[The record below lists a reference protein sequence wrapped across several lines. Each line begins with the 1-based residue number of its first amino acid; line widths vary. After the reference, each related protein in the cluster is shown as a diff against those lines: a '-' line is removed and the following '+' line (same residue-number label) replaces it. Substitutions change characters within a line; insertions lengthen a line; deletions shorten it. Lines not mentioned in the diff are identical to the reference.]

1 MDLSVMDK
9 YHEELEVEVV
19 DEESVF
25 APFGKFFDD
34 DFFLLIYTNPGVL
47 PANLRVLKNK
57 LKVVSDKQIKELSR
71 SKAALHLGR
80 EIVKRADTR
89 DALVPKDFDC
99 AVRWFDLAIQFNS
112 VEAAADLAL
121 LYLSK
126 SKLQLKCDTNT
137 SLPEFKQINSDRE
150 IFNDFDEQAEQT
162 WYRGARLTFRYIQSK
177 FWGWNQSTFQAA
189 FTCILAFLISTPRR
203 AESAIVAS
211 SAEKRMK
218 ELLWIKPLWSR
229 LVHASALLE
238 QVPKEYIRKKFEQ
251 FEAALL
257 ILNNQRGYDAE
268 MATCEKLSH
277 FSPSVGVLEVLV
289 IPGEIPRSSDRSET
303 DFLKQYEVLRSPIAL
318 TAMPDLD
325 RLYTIWETLSAEFPW
340 AEDVVSAVLS
350 ELFARK
356 RHGAVILGMSPLL
369 LVGLPGCGKTRFSR
383 RVSNLLSTPNTV
395 INMAG
400 MSDVKV
406 LKGVTRGWAS
416 NRSSR
421 IVEFMAQTKTANPFF
436 ILDEVDKTGC
446 HGGHGGDPQEALLDL
461 LEPGNAGRYQDI
473 YLMTEC
479 DLSHCMYIATS
490 NSLEKLPQPL
500 LSRLRIVYFPE
511 PGPEHFAVIVK
522 GMIRDLEQAWR
533 LPEGTISLGSRDK
546 ARLKGLPLRQMR
558 HVLLEVLG
566 HQHNKQRFVL
576 H

>member
-1 MDLSVMDK
+1 MDSLVMDK
-9 YHEELEVEVV
+9 YHEELEGKVV
-19 DEESVF
+19 DDESVF

-34 DFFLLIYTNPGVL
+34 DFFMLIYTNPGVL

-80 EIVKRADTR
+80 EVVKRADTR

-126 SKLQLKCDTNT
+126 SKLQLKCDTST
-137 SLPEFKQINSDRE
+137 SIPEFKQINSDRE

-177 FWGWNQSTFQAA
+177 FCGWSQSTFQAA

-238 QVPKEYIRKKFEQ
+238 QVPKEYIRNKFEQ
-251 FEAALL
+251 FESALL
-257 ILNNQRGYDAE
+257 ILNNQRGYDE
-268 MATCEKLSH
+268 GMATCEKLSH
-277 FSPSVGVLEVLV
+277 FSPSVGALEALV

-303 DFLKQYEVLRSPIAL
+303 DFLRQYEVLRSPIAL
-318 TAMPDLD
+318 TALPDLD

-340 AEDVVSAVLS
+340 AENVVSAVLS

-383 RVSNLLSTPNTV
+383 RVSNLLGTPNTV

-446 HGGHGGDPQEALLDL
+446 HGGQGGDPQEALLDL

-511 PGPEHFAVIVK
+511 PGSEHFAVIVK
-522 GMIRDLEQAWR
+522 GMVRDLEQAWR
-533 LPEGTISLGSRDK
+533 LPEGTISLGSSDK

-566 HQHNKQRFVL
+566 HQHNRQRFVL

>member
-9 YHEELEVEVV
+9 YHEELEGEVV

-34 DFFLLIYTNPGVL
+34 DFFMLIYTNPGVL

-211 SAEKRMK
+211 SAEKRIK

-238 QVPKEYIRKKFEQ
+238 QFPKEYIRKKFEL

-257 ILNNQRGYDAE
+257 ILNNQRGYVKG

-277 FSPSVGVLEVLV
+277 FSPSAGVLEALV
-289 IPGEIPRSSDRSET
+289 IPGEIPRASDRSET
-303 DFLKQYEVLRSPIAL
+303 DFLRQYEVLRSPIAL

-340 AEDVVSAVLS
+340 AENVVSAVLS

-383 RVSNLLSTPNTV
+383 RVSNLLGTPNTV

-522 GMIRDLEQAWR
+522 GMVRDLEQVWR

-566 HQHNKQRFVL
+566 HQHNRQRFVL